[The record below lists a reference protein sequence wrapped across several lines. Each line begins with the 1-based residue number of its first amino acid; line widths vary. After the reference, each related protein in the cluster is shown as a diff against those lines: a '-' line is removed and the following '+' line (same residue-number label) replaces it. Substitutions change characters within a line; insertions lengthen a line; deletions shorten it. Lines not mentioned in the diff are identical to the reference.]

1 MLRGKAY
8 CKRQSKEW
16 RVRPLVVRPKRARGN
31 LGKDQKVRLERQP
44 LKPHQEETKLTN
56 QQRDREMV
64 SIKWRIQP

>member
-31 LGKDQKVRLERQP
+31 LGMDQKVRPERQP
-44 LKPHQEETKLTN
+44 LEPRQEERKTN
-56 QQRDREMV
+56 KQEEG
-64 SIKWRIQP
+64 S